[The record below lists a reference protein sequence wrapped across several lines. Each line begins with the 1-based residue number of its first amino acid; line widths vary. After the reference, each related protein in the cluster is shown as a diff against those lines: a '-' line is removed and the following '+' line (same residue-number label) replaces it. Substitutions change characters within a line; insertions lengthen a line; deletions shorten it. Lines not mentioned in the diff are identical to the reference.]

1 MNPEQIIEFIGSNFD
16 KMKNADNI
24 EDTQY
29 TLTVHDL
36 LSAFSD
42 FDPCSSCKHFDAS
55 NLINKYAI
63 DCVECSHYYASKWE
77 AKP

>member
-1 MNPEQIIEFIGSNFD
+1 MKPEQIIEFIGSNFD

-36 LSAFSD
+36 LSAFRD
-42 FDPCSSCKHFDAS
+42 FDPCASCKNYKTVGQAKVFD
-55 NLINKYAI
+55 
-63 DCVECSHYYASKWE
+63 VECEGCSNFYASKWSE
-77 AKP
+77 K